1 MTRRTRLGALV
12 DHYIN
17 RFEYEVSPMRLILGF
32 IFGASIAA
40 GVLSAVGCKSAVV
53 PDAIDAGACIA
64 KDAVAGASV
73 ADIAKDCGA
82 LVSEVLVDVLA
93 SKDPAVYASS
103 AGAEARS
110 IKASVLA
117 SNLCE
122 GTVIPFDAGVYEGG
136 GK

>member
-1 MTRRTRLGALV
+1 MTKRTRLGALIDDFLV
-12 DHYIN
+12 T
-17 RFEYEVSPMRLILGF
+17 FEYEVSPMRLILGF
-32 IFGASIAA
+32 LFGASIAA
-40 GVLSAVGCKSAVV
+40 GVLTACKSAVV
-53 PDAIDAGACIA
+53 PDAIDAGVCIV

-82 LVSEVLVDVLA
+82 LVSEVLVDVLS
-93 SKDPAVYASS
+93 SKDPAVYASA
-103 AGAEARS
+103 AGAEART

>member
-1 MTRRTRLGALV
+1 MKLV
-12 DHYIN
+12 RAIDN
-17 RFEYEVSPMRLILGF
+17 FLVTFEYEVSPMRLILGF

-82 LVSEVLVDVLA
+82 LVSEVLVDVLS

-122 GTVIPFDAGVYEGG
+122 GTVIPFDAGSWDTGNG

>member
-1 MTRRTRLGALV
+1 MTRRTRLGALIDNFLV
-12 DHYIN
+12 T
-17 RFEYEVSPMRLILGF
+17 FEYEVSPMRLILGF
-32 IFGASIAA
+32 LLGASIAA
-40 GVLSAVGCKSAVV
+40 GVLAACKSAVV

-64 KDAVAGASV
+64 KDAIAGASV

-82 LVSEVLVDVLA
+82 LVSEVLVDVLS
-93 SKDPAVYASS
+93 SKDPAVLSSS
-103 AGAEARS
+103 AGAEARL

-122 GTVIPFDAGVYEGG
+122 GTVIPFDAGAYEGG